1 MKKLMWIVCLV
12 LIAAASY
19 VYITRYDRAY
29 EQDVMRQVVE
39 HVEQTYGTSEPVV
52 VTSYYNDKHWDK
64 DKRYAVAVRAD
75 VLSLKPN
82 QYITYRLQDGQV
94 IEMGVID
101 EEGLPKTER

>member
-12 LIAAASY
+12 LVAAASY

-29 EQDVMRQVVE
+29 EQEVMRQVVE
-39 HVEQTYGTSEPVV
+39 HVEQTYGTSEPIVV
-52 VTSYYNDKHWDK
+52 KSYYNDKHRDK

-75 VLSLKPN
+75 VLPLKPTE
-82 QYITYRLQDGQV
+82 YMTYRLRDDQI

-101 EEGLPKTER
+101 EESLPKTER